1 MVIGQMLLNP
11 SAIRAFMRI
20 GVRFAVSGL
29 VLASIIVSAAGV
41 HLLWWRTAQQ
51 ISQTLANTIND
62 QIVSAVGDELQS
74 ITSEAKSAY
83 AAVRT
88 LLVENV
94 IDTSDANK
102 RQFMFLSQLQAQPT
116 ISWVAFGFPDGS
128 FSASHKLGDSA
139 IEMLDI
145 AGGES
150 KLRIEHYDYAGLDV
164 KFGERRFA
172 ETKYSV
178 ADQQW
183 YRESSQSD
191 DEDWFKLTTHPGGER
206 PAVALAGPIDINA
219 KRAGVLAIIIE
230 LTRVSNFLSQLTVG
244 KSAGAFILDRDG
256 TAIAAPDAEADEL
269 TALKTNHPLFPVA
282 VTAIKQAGSAYDTDK
297 SEAFRTRVSQDG
309 NAYEAVLTPISFPGW
324 SLVTVVPESEFLGPV
339 QETIRKLLVGL
350 AALIIVAGV
359 LSAWIGQRLI
369 AAPLIRV
376 VSEVRHVERF
386 DLDRVERHSSRL
398 TEIENLSSAIAD
410 MALGLAAFRKYIPA
424 DLVKRLI
431 SEGQGARLGG
441 DVRPM
446 SVMFVDMAG
455 FTGMSERWGDR
466 IIPLLS
472 RYFDAVSAQVQ
483 GDGGTIDKFIGD
495 AVMAFW
501 GAPAPDPD
509 HALDCC
515 RAALACQKAIG
526 DLLDDEQR
534 HIEIRVG
541 INSGDMLVGNIG
553 SEVRLN
559 YTVIGDAVNVASR
572 LESTN
577 KAYGTHIIIG
587 PETRRLAG
595 NRILVRELDR
605 LAVYGRAGGLQIYEL
620 LDMADASKETPDW
633 VKSYE
638 AGLASYRARDFATAI
653 EAFEKAQGL
662 RQQDQASSL
671 MIERCRQTMLSPVP
685 EDWDGTAIAL
695 KK

>member
-1 MVIGQMLLNP
+1 
-11 SAIRAFMRI
+11 MRI

-29 VLASIIVSAAGV
+29 VLASIVVSAAGV

-51 ISQTLANTIND
+51 TSQTLADTIND

-74 ITSEAKSAY
+74 ITSEAKSAFT
-83 AAVRT
+83 AVRT
-88 LLVENV
+88 LLIEKV
-94 IDTSDANK
+94 IDTGDASK
-102 RQFMFLSQLQAQPT
+102 RQFIFLSQLQAQPT

-128 FSASHKLGDSA
+128 FSAVHKLGESA

-145 AGGES
+145 SSGEPQ
-150 KLRIEHYDYAGLDV
+150 LRIERYDYAGMDV
-164 KFGERRFA
+164 KFAERHFA
-172 ETKYSV
+172 DTKYSV
-178 ADQQW
+178 TDQQW
-183 YRESSQSD
+183 YRESIQSD
-191 DEDWFKLTTHPGGER
+191 DNDWFRFTTHPGGER
-206 PAVALAGPIDINA
+206 SAVALAGPIDVDQ
-219 KRAGVLAIIIE
+219 KRVGVLAIIIE

-256 TAIAAPDAEADEL
+256 AAVASPDADADEL

-282 VTAIKQAGSAYDTDK
+282 VTAIRQAGSAYDTDK
-297 SEAFRTRVSQDG
+297 GEAFHTQLSQDG
-309 NAYEAVLTPISFPGW
+309 KGYEVVLTPISFSGW

-339 QETIRKLLVGL
+339 QDTIRKLLLGL
-350 AALIIVAGV
+350 AVLIVIAGL

-369 AAPLIRV
+369 AAPLIKV

-410 MALGLAAFRKYIPA
+410 MAQGLASFKKYIPA

-431 SEGQGARLGG
+431 SDGRGARLGG

-455 FTGMSERWGDR
+455 FTRMSERSGDR

-472 RYFDAVSAQVQ
+472 RYFDAVSTEVQ
-483 GDGGTIDKFIGD
+483 AHGGTIDKFIGD

-515 RAALACQKAIG
+515 RAALACLKAIREL
-526 DLLDDEQR
+526 DLVDDEQQR
-534 HIEIRVG
+534 VEIRIG

-572 LESTN
+572 LEGTN
-577 KAYGTHIIIG
+577 KEYGTRIIIG
-587 PETRRLAG
+587 EETRRLAG
-595 NRILVRELDR
+595 DRILVRELDR

-620 LDMADASKETPDW
+620 LDLADASTKTPEW
-633 VKSYE
+633 VTSYE
-638 AGLASYRARDFATAI
+638 TGLASYRARDFAGAV
-653 EAFEKAQGL
+653 EAFEKAQQL
-662 RQQDQASSL
+662 RGQDQASAV
-671 MIERCRQTMLSPVP
+671 MIERCKQAMLSPVD
-685 EDWDGTAIAL
+685 ENWDGTAVAL

>member
-1 MVIGQMLLNP
+1 
-11 SAIRAFMRI
+11 MRI

-29 VLASIIVSAAGV
+29 VLASIVVSAAGV

-51 ISQTLANTIND
+51 TSQTLADTIND

-74 ITSEAKSAY
+74 ITSEAKSAFT
-83 AAVRT
+83 AVRT
-88 LLVENV
+88 LLIEKVV
-94 IDTSDANK
+94 DTGDASK

-128 FSASHKLGDSA
+128 FSAVHKLGESA

-145 AGGES
+145 SSGEPQ
-150 KLRIEHYDYAGLDV
+150 LRIERYDYAGMDV
-164 KFGERRFA
+164 KFAERHFA
-172 ETKYSV
+172 DTKYSV
-178 ADQQW
+178 TDQQW
-183 YRESSQSD
+183 YRESIQSD
-191 DEDWFKLTTHPGGER
+191 DNDWFRFTTHPGGER
-206 PAVALAGPIDINA
+206 SAVALAGPIDVDQ
-219 KRAGVLAIIIE
+219 KRVGVLAIIIE

-256 TAIAAPDAEADEL
+256 AAVASPDADADEL

-282 VTAIKQAGSAYDTDK
+282 VTAIRQAGSAYDTDK
-297 SEAFRTRVSQDG
+297 GEAFHTQLSQDG
-309 NAYEAVLTPISFPGW
+309 KGYEVVLTPISFPGW

-339 QETIRKLLVGL
+339 QDTIRKLLLGL
-350 AALIIVAGV
+350 AVLIVIAGL

-369 AAPLIRV
+369 AAPLIKV

-410 MALGLAAFRKYIPA
+410 MAQGLASFKKYIPA

-431 SEGQGARLGG
+431 SDGRGARLGG

-455 FTGMSERWGDR
+455 FTRMSERSGDR

-472 RYFDAVSAQVQ
+472 RYFDAVSTEVQ
-483 GDGGTIDKFIGD
+483 AHGGTIDKFIGD

-515 RAALACQKAIG
+515 RAALACLKAIREL
-526 DLLDDEQR
+526 DLVDDEQQR
-534 HIEIRVG
+534 VEIRIG

-572 LESTN
+572 LEGAN
-577 KAYGTHIIIG
+577 KEYGTDIIVG
-587 PETRRLAG
+587 EETRRLADDG
-595 NRILVRELDR
+595 ILVRELDR
-605 LAVYGRAGGLQIYEL
+605 LVVYGRSGGLAIYEL
-620 LDMADASKETPDW
+620 L
-633 VKSYE
+633 
-638 AGLASYRARDFATAI
+638 GLAEEGSELPPWVTLYESALAAYRVQDFTGAMNLFREVLVAKGLGSPGADHARA
-653 EAFEKAQGL
+653 
-662 RQQDQASSL
+662 
-671 MIERCRQTMLSPVP
+671 LSRVHS
-685 EDWDGTAIAL
+685 IAARR
-695 KK
+695 

>member
-1 MVIGQMLLNP
+1 
-11 SAIRAFMRI
+11 MRI
-20 GVRFAVSGL
+20 GIRFALSGL
-29 VLASIIVSAAGV
+29 VLASIVVSAAGV

-51 ISQTLANTIND
+51 VSQTLANTIND

-74 ITSEAKSAY
+74 ITSEAKSAF

-88 LLVENV
+88 LLVEKV
-94 IDTSDANK
+94 IDTGDPGK
-102 RQFMFLSQLQAQPT
+102 RQFLFLSQLQAQPT

-128 FSASHKLGDSA
+128 FSAAHKLGESA
-139 IEMLDI
+139 IEMLDM
-145 AGGES
+145 AGGD
-150 KLRIEHYDYAGLDV
+150 KRLRVERYDYAGMDV

-172 ETKYSV
+172 DTQYSLD
-178 ADQQW
+178 DQQW
-183 YRESSQSD
+183 YRDSIRSD
-191 DEDWFKLTTHPGGER
+191 DADWFTLTRHPGGVR
-206 PAVALAGPIDINA
+206 PAVALAGSIDIDR
-219 KRAGVLAIIIE
+219 KRIGVLAIIIE

-256 TAIAAPDAEADEL
+256 NAVASPDADADEL
-269 TALKTNHPLFPVA
+269 TPLKTSHPLFPVA
-282 VTAIKQAGSAYDTDK
+282 VAAIQQAGSAYDHDK
-297 SEAFRTRVSQDG
+297 GEAFRTQLSQDG
-309 NAYEAVLTPISFPGW
+309 KGYEVVLTPISFPGW
-324 SLVTVVPESEFLGPV
+324 SLVTVIPESEFLGPV
-339 QETIRKLLVGL
+339 QDTIRKLLLGL
-350 AALIIVAGV
+350 AVLIVIAGL

-369 AAPLIRV
+369 AAPLIKV

-398 TEIENLSSAIAD
+398 TEIGNLSSAIAD

-431 SEGQGARLGG
+431 SDGRGAELGG
-441 DVRPM
+441 DVRTM
-446 SVMFVDMAG
+446 TVMFADMAG
-455 FTGMSERWGDR
+455 FTKMSERSGDR

-472 RYFDAVSAQVQ
+472 RYFDSVSSAVQAN
-483 GDGGTIDKFIGD
+483 GGTIDKFIGD

-501 GAPAPDPD
+501 GAPAANPD

-515 RAALACQKAIG
+515 RAALACLKTIREL
-526 DLLDDEQR
+526 DLVDDEQQR
-534 HIEIRVG
+534 IEVRIG

-572 LESTN
+572 LEGTS
-577 KAYGTHIIIG
+577 KDYGTRIIIG
-587 PETRRLAG
+587 PETRKLAG
-595 NRILVRELDR
+595 DRILVRELDR

-620 LDMADASKETPDW
+620 LDVTDPPAAPPDW

-638 AGLASYRARDFATAI
+638 AGLASYRARDFAAAI
-653 EAFEKAQGL
+653 AAFEKAKDL
-662 RQQDQASSL
+662 RNGDRASEVMIARCKQA
-671 MIERCRQTMLSPVP
+671 MLSPMP

-695 KK
+695 TK

>member
-1 MVIGQMLLNP
+1 
-11 SAIRAFMRI
+11 MRI

-94 IDTSDANK
+94 VDTSDAGK

-128 FSASHKLGDSA
+128 FSAAHKLGESA

-145 AGGES
+145 SGKES
-150 KLRIEHYDYAGLDV
+150 KLRIERYNYAGMDV
-164 KFGERRFA
+164 KFGDRRFA
-172 ETKYSV
+172 ETKYAV
-178 ADQQW
+178 TDQQW

-191 DEDWFKLTTHPGGER
+191 EEDWFKLTTHPGGER
-206 PAVALAGPIDINA
+206 PAVALAGPIEINA

-256 TAIAAPDAEADEL
+256 TAIAAPDADADEL

-282 VTAIKQAGSAYDTDK
+282 VAAIRQAGSVYDTDK
-297 SEAFRTRVSQDG
+297 GEAFHTQLSQDG
-309 NAYEAVLTPISFPGW
+309 KAYQAVLTPISFPGW

-339 QETIRKLLVGL
+339 QETIRKLLIGL
-350 AALIIVAGV
+350 AVLIVVAGL

-376 VSEVRHVERF
+376 VGEIRHVERF

-472 RYFDAVSAQVQ
+472 RYFDAVSAAVQ
-483 GDGGTIDKFIGD
+483 DNGGTIDKFIGD

-501 GAPAPDPD
+501 GAPAPNPD
-509 HALDCC
+509 HAVDCC
-515 RAALACQKAIG
+515 RAALACQKAVAG
-526 DLLDDEQR
+526 LVDDEAR
-534 HIEIRVG
+534 RVEIRIG

-577 KAYGTHIIIG
+577 KVYGTHIIIG

-605 LAVYGRAGGLQIYEL
+605 LAVYGRTGGSQIYEL
-620 LDMADASKETPDW
+620 LDMTEASKETPDW

-638 AGLASYRARDFATAI
+638 AGLASYRARDFVGAI
-653 EAFEKAQGL
+653 EAFEKAQQLQG
-662 RQQDQASSL
+662 QDQASAA
-671 MIERCRQTMLSPVP
+671 MIERCQQAMISPVA
-685 EDWDGTAIAL
+685 ENWDGTAVAL

>member
-1 MVIGQMLLNP
+1 
-11 SAIRAFMRI
+11 MRI

-94 IDTSDANK
+94 IDTADAGK

-116 ISWVAFGFPDGS
+116 ISSVAFGFADGS
-128 FSASHKLGDSA
+128 FSAAHKLGDSA

-145 AGGES
+145 SGKES
-150 KLRIEHYDYAGLDV
+150 KLRIERYDYAGMDV

-178 ADQQW
+178 TDQQW
-183 YRESSQSD
+183 YRDSSQSD

-206 PAVALAGPIDINA
+206 PAVALAGPIDINS

-256 TAIAAPDAEADEL
+256 TAIAAPDADADEV

-282 VTAIKQAGSAYDTDK
+282 VAAIRQAGSAYDTDK
-297 SEAFRTRVSQDG
+297 GEAFHTQLSQDG
-309 NAYEAVLTPISFPGW
+309 KAYQAVLTPISFPGW

-339 QETIRKLLVGL
+339 QETIRKLLIGL
-350 AALIIVAGV
+350 AVLIVIAGL

-376 VSEVRHVERF
+376 VGEIRHVERF

-431 SEGQGARLGG
+431 SEGRGARLGG

-446 SVMFVDMAG
+446 TVMFVDMAG

-472 RYFDAVSAQVQ
+472 RYFDAVSAAVQ
-483 GDGGTIDKFIGD
+483 DNGGTIDKFIGD

-501 GAPAPDPD
+501 GAPAPNPD
-509 HALDCC
+509 HAVDCC
-515 RAALACQKAIG
+515 RAALACQQAIG
-526 DLLDDEQR
+526 DLVDDEQR
-534 HIEIRVG
+534 HIEIRIG

-572 LESTN
+572 LESTS

-638 AGLASYRARDFATAI
+638 TGLASYRARDFTAAI
-653 EAFEKAQGL
+653 EAFKTVQSL
-662 RQQDQASSL
+662 RQQDGASAL
-671 MIERCRQTMLSPVP
+671 MIERCQQAMLSPMP
-685 EDWDGTAIAL
+685 EDWDGTAVAL